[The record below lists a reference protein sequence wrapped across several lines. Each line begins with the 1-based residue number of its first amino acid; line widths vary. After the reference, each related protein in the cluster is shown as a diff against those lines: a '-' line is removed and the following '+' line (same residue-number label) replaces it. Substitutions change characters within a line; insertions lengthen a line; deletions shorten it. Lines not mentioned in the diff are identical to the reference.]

1 MLGGGGAMLG
11 HWLDPYVMIVPGV
24 LPDRPLRGLPKVGLA
39 LGIGTACAWI
49 LRFPGRSTTGSR

>member
-1 MLGGGGAMLG
+1 MLG